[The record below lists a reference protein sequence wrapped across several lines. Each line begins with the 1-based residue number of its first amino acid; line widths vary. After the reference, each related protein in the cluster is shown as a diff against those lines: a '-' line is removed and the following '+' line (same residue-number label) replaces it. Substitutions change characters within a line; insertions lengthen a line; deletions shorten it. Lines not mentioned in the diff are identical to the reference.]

1 VTVAALNQHGT
12 LTLENDTDEVTF
24 AASQIDG
31 LVHVNNNAVPAPVQ
45 ITVMGNT
52 VTGSLDC
59 SGNDPAPADNGD
71 VNTVSGTASGQCA
84 AIATR

>member
-1 VTVAALNQHGT
+1 
-12 LTLENDTDEVTF
+12 
-24 AASQIDG
+24 
-31 LVHVNNNAVPAPVQ
+31 VQ

-52 VTGSLDC
+52 VTGSLAC
-59 SGNDPAPADNGD
+59 SGNDPAPADNGV